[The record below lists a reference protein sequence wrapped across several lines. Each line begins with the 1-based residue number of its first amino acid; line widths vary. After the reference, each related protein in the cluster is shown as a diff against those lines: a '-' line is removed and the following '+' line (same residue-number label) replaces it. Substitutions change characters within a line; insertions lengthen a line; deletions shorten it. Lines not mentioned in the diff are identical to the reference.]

1 MTKRNLMIAATLP
14 LIWVNVAAYAQ
25 ESYSSEK
32 QKFGY
37 AVGWQLGKSI
47 KADEGDMDIAAT
59 QQAIKDVLAGAEP
72 KVPLEEMRGV
82 VDARRKQRMEEM
94 RALVEKKKQES
105 DAFLT
110 QNKTKPGVKETTS
123 GLQYKELKAG
133 TGKKPKSTD
142 TVVAHYRGT
151 LLDGREFDSSFKRD
165 KPATLPVGSLIKGF
179 QEALTMMKT
188 GAKWQVWLPPKL
200 AYGAQGAPGRF
211 GPNETLSFEIELIE
225 VK

>member
-1 MTKRNLMIAATLP
+1 MIKRSTITAATLS
-14 LIWVNVAAYAQ
+14 LLVVSAATAAQ
-25 ESYSSEK
+25 ENYTTEK
-32 QKFGY
+32 QQFGY

-72 KVPLEEMRGV
+72 KVPIEQMRSV
-82 VDARRKQRMEEM
+82 VEARRKQRMEEV
-94 RALVEKKKQES
+94 RALVEKKKKES
-105 DAFLT
+105 DAFLAE
-110 QNKTKPGVKETTS
+110 NKSKPGVKETAS

-133 TGKKPKSTD
+133 TGKKPKATD

-151 LLDGREFDSSFKRD
+151 LLDGREFDSSLKRD

-179 QEALTMMKT
+179 QEALTMMKA

-200 AYGAQGAPGRF
+200 AYGTQGAPGRF
-211 GPNETLSFEIELIE
+211 GPNETLIFEIELIE